1 MRAGLNRV
9 FRPAAYHLFGLLF
22 AQCGLIHVF
31 GEHFNILC
39 PEVFTSLDNVVFGS
53 VPICRINF
61 LPHFF
66 LQSFFDPREQRE
78 CLRRCLLQILGQ
90 VQRG

>member
-9 FRPAAYHLFGLLF
+9 FRPDAYHLFGLLF

-39 PEVFTSLDNVVFGS
+39 PEVFTSLDNVVFDS

-78 CLRRCLLQILGQ
+78 CL
-90 VQRG
+90 